1 MIDSS
6 SLSKIKKLAGSISG
20 NFNTE
25 KIIPLHLI
33 AESEDIEVFYDHYD
47 KGTFDGMTV
56 YDDNEFYI
64 HINIDNHNRFNSP
77 RSRFTLAHELGHYFI
92 DTHRVGLKLGIL

>member
-1 MIDSS
+1 MIDISS
-6 SLSKIKKLAGSISG
+6 ISKIKKLAGTISG

-64 HINIDNHNRFNSP
+64 HINISHKKTTNIKNS
-77 RSRFTLAHELGHYFI
+77 FYF
-92 DTHRVGLKLGIL
+92 